1 MAKIFRWSFHYDDRE
16 DAERQTASLAGL
28 AVTLLVLVI
37 SVFLTRQLQTK
48 SAIENCLLAGRSNC
62 DILVP
67 KIR

>member
-1 MAKIFRWSFHYDDRE
+1 MAKIFRWSFHYDDQE
-16 DAERQTASLAGL
+16 DQERQTASLAGL
-28 AVTLLVLVI
+28 AVTLLILVI

-67 KIR
+67 KLK

>member
-16 DAERQTASLAGL
+16 DAERQTASLAG
-28 AVTLLVLVI
+28 
-37 SVFLTRQLQTK
+37 QTK

-67 KIR
+67 KLK